1 MNQLSAIV
9 TAFFGMVFLS
19 VAGASAQNSEQP
31 SASSQTPVI
40 TARSIL
46 VLVPALVKTKA
57 GEVVFSLTADD
68 FILTDNGFPQS
79 LRLEPD
85 TDSEPL
91 ALAVIVQTGGQGASH
106 LRDYRNL
113 EAVLDAVI
121 GNVPHRVA
129 VVSFDSRPRLEQDF
143 TTTTDAAAKT
153 ITTLHGGDQGAAIL
167 DALNFGINL
176 LRKQPP
182 AYRRSVLLFSE
193 TVDNG
198 SQTSLEDALRAIDDT
213 NTSIYS
219 FSFSSTK
226 SAVKHEASKF
236 PRPGGTPYTNE
247 PYSAGGCMSRDSVAD
262 PDAHGKRGVQALNCA
277 SDLLPPLRLARMAFL
292 TAREGLQ
299 RNVPESV
306 AQLTGGEYFAFKDA
320 TTLRRLLIPISND
333 VPNYYVLSFSPQSP
347 TPGLHKLELRLR
359 DKPQLQLRARNA
371 YWVDAEAAANNEVAW
386 PAGQLQA
393 PALLSSI
400 CVEYPHPHISV
411 PPRVPG
417 VGISAVWIDCAGG
430 TS

>member
-1 MNQLSAIV
+1 MNLLSAKV
-9 TAFFGMVFLS
+9 SAFLSMVLLS
-19 VAGASAQNSEQP
+19 VAGASAQNSEQS

-40 TARSIL
+40 AVRSIL

-57 GEVVFSLTADD
+57 GEVVFSLKADD

-153 ITTLHGGDQGAAIL
+153 ITTLHGGDQGVAIL

-219 FSFSSTK
+219 FGFSSTK
-226 SAVKHEASKF
+226 SALKHEASKL
-236 PRPGGTPYTNE
+236 PRPGGSPYSNE
-247 PYSAGGCMSRDSVAD
+247 PYPAGGCMSGDSDAD
-262 PDAHGKRGVQALNCA
+262 PDARGKRGVQVLDCA
-277 SDLLPPLRLARMAFL
+277 SNLLPPLRLARMAFL

-306 AQLTGGEYFAFKDA
+306 AQLTGGEYFTFKDA
-320 TTLRRLLIPISND
+320 TTLRRLLIPVSND

-347 TPGLHKLELRLR
+347 TPGLHKLEMRLR
-359 DKPQLQLRARNA
+359 NKPELQLRARNA
-371 YWVDAEAAANNEVAW
+371 YWMDAEAAANNK
-386 PAGQLQA
+386 
-393 PALLSSI
+393 
-400 CVEYPHPHISV
+400 
-411 PPRVPG
+411 
-417 VGISAVWIDCAGG
+417 
-430 TS
+430 